1 MPKSSETLRI
11 EVKTQEQAAILNYAL
26 GLVHQHLASRLEEV
40 EDNKLDTFMDNV
52 KWTRKHA
59 KSLNDKFSLSE
70 IQNS

>member
-40 EDNKLDTFMDNV
+40 EDHWEKV
-52 KWTRKHA
+52 EW
-59 KSLNDKFSLSE
+59 
-70 IQNS
+70 